1 MQRTGIFQKFQATNT
16 IIANRVDMFS
26 DKFNL
31 WRLTARCGI
40 TKSKGISPRMLL
52 ITLFTLPF
60 LGQNIFRG
68 VVRNNSCEFGKD
80 AVYDF
85 LGSSRFSWRRLLLMV
100 SLKATAVLNALTG
113 KDHETVLIL
122 DDTSIHRP
130 RPRRSNSS
138 PGSMTTAR
146 SATSRAFGC

>member
-1 MQRTGIFQKFQATNT
+1 MQRTEISPIFQANDAS
-16 IIANRVDMFS
+16 IANRIDLFF
-26 DKFNL
+26 DKL
-31 WRLTARCGI
+31 SLRRLAARCGI
-40 TKSKGISPRMLL
+40 TKRKGISPRILL
-52 ITLFTLPF
+52 MTIFALPF

-100 SLKATAVLNALTG
+100 AIKATAMLDALTG
-113 KDHETVLIL
+113 DDRETVLIL

-130 RPRRSNSS
+130 GPRKWNSS
-138 PGSMTTAR
+138 PGSTTTAR
-146 SATSRAFGC
+146 IVFSGASVC

>member
-1 MQRTGIFQKFQATNT
+1 MTIFA
-16 IIANRVDMFS
+16 
-26 DKFNL
+26 
-31 WRLTARCGI
+31 
-40 TKSKGISPRMLL
+40 
-52 ITLFTLPF
+52 LPF

-100 SLKATAVLNALTG
+100 AIKATAMLDALTG
-113 KDHETVLIL
+113 DDRETVLIL

-130 RPRRSNSS
+130 GPRKWNSS
-138 PGSMTTAR
+138 PGSTTTAGIVF
-146 SATSRAFGC
+146 SGASVC